1 MHFTQTFIT
10 GKGSYISHTANAPC
24 AFFAA
29 SVFLMNTNK
38 RILLPRKNYYAIATD
53 HRYSRTPKPS
63 ADINL
68 GICKRKL
75 HKYYIQ
81 TLHPS
86 RAQTKNFRFDAI
98 APEFTKRLLFILT
111 LLKKANHPTALSDH
125 YLMASVPLLEAL
137 QQLHLYFQ
145 EGLQKKPSRLI
156 RLVPKAS
163 GCFNSIATNS
173 LVI

>member
-1 MHFTQTFIT
+1 MI
-10 GKGSYISHTANAPC
+10 
-24 AFFAA
+24 
-29 SVFLMNTNK
+29 NTHK
-38 RILLPRKNYYAIATD
+38 RFPPHLKNYSAIATD
-53 HRYSRTPKPS
+53 LRYSRKPKPS
-63 ADINL
+63 AVINL
-68 GICKRKL
+68 GIRKRKL

-81 TLHPS
+81 TPHPS
-86 RAQTKNFRFDAI
+86 QAQTKNFRFDAI

-137 QQLHLYFQ
+137 QQLHFYFQ